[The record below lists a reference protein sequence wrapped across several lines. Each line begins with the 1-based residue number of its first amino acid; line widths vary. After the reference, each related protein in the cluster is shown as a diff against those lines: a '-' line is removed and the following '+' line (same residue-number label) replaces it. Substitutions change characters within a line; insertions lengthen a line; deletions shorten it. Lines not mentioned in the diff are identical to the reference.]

1 MDVMFYH
8 AVKSAKNVL
17 DLSKGDNIVV
27 TGGPINGQNG
37 NTNTIKVE
45 QI

>member
-1 MDVMFYH
+1 MFYH
-8 AVKSAKNVL
+8 AVVSAKKSFVL
-17 DLSKGDNIVV
+17 EKSDNIVLI
-27 TGGPINGQNG
+27 GGSMNGKSG